1 MLNTTLQTP
10 NVQPQTLSLPD
21 DSDRVTSVI
30 GFNPNNYV
38 FNNDVYTPQNQPAQN
53 VQNQPI
59 NPANPQ
65 APVKKNS
72 SALGFVLL
80 GALLGG
86 AFCLLKGKG
95 SFKLPDLTSV
105 KDGFHNFINKFKKP

>member
-1 MLNTTLQTP
+1 MLNGVTQAP
-10 NVQPQTLSLPD
+10 NVQLHGSALPD

-38 FNNDVYTPQNQPAQN
+38 FNNDVYTPQDQPAQN
-53 VQNQPI
+53 VQNQPV

-65 APVKKNS
+65 TPVKKNN

-86 AFCLLKGKG
+86 AFFISKGKG
-95 SFKLPDLTSV
+95 SFKLPDLTSL
-105 KDGFHNFINKFKKP
+105 KNGFHNFINKFKKP